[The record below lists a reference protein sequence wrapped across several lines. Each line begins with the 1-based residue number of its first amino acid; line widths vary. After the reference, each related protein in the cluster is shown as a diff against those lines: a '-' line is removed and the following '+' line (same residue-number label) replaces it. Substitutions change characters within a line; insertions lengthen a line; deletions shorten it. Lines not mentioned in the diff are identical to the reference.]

1 MLNIESFIL
10 KGRSNMIK
18 LIATD
23 IDGTLVNDEKQ
34 LPPDFEQMIDM
45 LESKGISFAIAS
57 GRSYSALERQ
67 FGFIADRI
75 CFICDNGAYIA
86 DKGKVISRS
95 VIPQA
100 AIHEILNVCEENG
113 LTPLL
118 CGENGTYYSSRSLAY
133 SQEVAKYYIN
143 TVHLDDLHSFDDKI
157 FKVAIYGED
166 GIEQHGLPALNKAF
180 GDSLT
185 VSLSG
190 FYWVD
195 VMNPGINKG
204 RGINILQNK
213 LGVSYEDTMAF
224 GDYLNDVEMLQNA
237 YYSFAMENSH
247 PLVKKAANF
256 TTGTNNE
263 FSVSKEIRKILE

>member
-1 MLNIESFIL
+1 
-10 KGRSNMIK
+10 MIK

-34 LPPDFEQMIDM
+34 LPPDFTEMIDI
-45 LESKGISFAIAS
+45 LKSKSIAFAIAS
-57 GRSYSALERQ
+57 GRSYSALIKQ
-67 FGFIADRI
+67 FGFIADKVY
-75 CFICDNGAYIA
+75 FICDNGAYIV
-86 DKGKVISRS
+86 DKGNVISRS
-95 VIPQA
+95 IIPQE
-100 AIHEILNVCEENG
+100 AIHGILNVCEENA

-118 CGENGTYYSSRSLAY
+118 CGENGTYYSSKSLSY
-133 SQEVAKYYIN
+133 SQEVSKYYIN
-143 TVHLDDLHSFDDKI
+143 TVYLDDLHSCDDKI
-157 FKVAIYGED
+157 FKVAIYGEN
-166 GIEQHGLPALNKAF
+166 GIEQNGLPALNKAF
-180 GDSLT
+180 ADSMT

-190 FYWVD
+190 KFWVD

-247 PLVKKAANF
+247 PLVKTTANF
-256 TTGTNNE
+256 STGTNND